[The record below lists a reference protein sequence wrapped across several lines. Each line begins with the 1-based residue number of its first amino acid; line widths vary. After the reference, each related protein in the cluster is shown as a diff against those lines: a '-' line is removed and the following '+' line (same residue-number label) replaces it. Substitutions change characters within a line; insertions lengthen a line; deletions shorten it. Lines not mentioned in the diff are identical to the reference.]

1 MTSPRPTFRVMKNGY
16 DRFAVDDAVER
27 YASRVEQLE
36 EKLTL
41 YQQQLDE
48 ANARFTR
55 LQAEYQNLESSLDA
69 QKQAAENIARLSL
82 REANEIIQT
91 AQQNADAIIQESLIT
106 ARLILTDL
114 SKLYGDANTV
124 KASTLEK
131 LEGLIRE
138 LEEFNLPKMPDLRW
152 LKEAEQNMTRG

>member
-36 EKLTL
+36 QKISL
-41 YQQQLDE
+41 YQQQLEE
-48 ANARFTR
+48 ANARIAR
-55 LQAEYQNLESSLDA
+55 LQADYQNLESSLDA

-124 KASTLEK
+124 KASTLFPH
-131 LEGLIRE
+131 L
-138 LEEFNLPKMPDLRW
+138 
-152 LKEAEQNMTRG
+152 

>member
-36 EKLTL
+36 EKLAL

-48 ANARFTR
+48 ANVRIAQ

-91 AQQNADAIIQESLIT
+91 AQQNADAII
-106 ARLILTDL
+106 
-114 SKLYGDANTV
+114 
-124 KASTLEK
+124 
-131 LEGLIRE
+131 
-138 LEEFNLPKMPDLRW
+138 
-152 LKEAEQNMTRG
+152 

>member
-1 MTSPRPTFRVMKNGY
+1 MTSARPTFRVMKNGY

-36 EKLTL
+36 EKLAL

-48 ANARFTR
+48 ANVRIAR

-114 SKLYGDANTV
+114 SRLYGDASTV
-124 KASTLEK
+124 KTTTLAK
-131 LEGLIRE
+131 LEGLIKE
-138 LEEFNLPKMPDLRW
+138 LEEFELPKMPDLRW
-152 LKEAEQNMTRG
+152 LKEAEDNMMR

>member
-1 MTSPRPTFRVMKNGY
+1 MKNGY

-55 LQAEYQNLESSLDA
+55 LQAEYQSLESSLDA

>member
-1 MTSPRPTFRVMKNGY
+1 MKNGY

-36 EKLTL
+36 KKLAL

-48 ANARFTR
+48 ANVRIAR
-55 LQAEYQNLESSLDA
+55 LQADYQNLESSLDA

-138 LEEFNLPKMPDLRW
+138 LEEFSLPKMPDLRW
-152 LKEAEQNMTRG
+152 LKDAEEKMMR

>member
-36 EKLTL
+36 KKLAL

-48 ANARFTR
+48 ANVRIAR
-55 LQAEYQNLESSLDA
+55 LQADYQNLESSLDA

-138 LEEFNLPKMPDLRW
+138 LEEFSLPKMPDLRW
-152 LKEAEQNMTRG
+152 LKDAEEKMMR

>member
-16 DRFAVDDAVER
+16 DRFAVDDAIER

-36 EKLTL
+36 KNLAL
-41 YQQQLDE
+41 YQQQLEE
-48 ANARFTR
+48 ANARYAR
-55 LQAEYQNLESSLDA
+55 LQAEYQNLENSIDA
-69 QKQAAENIARLSL
+69 QRQAAENIARLSL
-82 REANEIIQT
+82 REANEIIET

-114 SKLYGDANTV
+114 SKLYTDANDV
-124 KASTLEK
+124 KAGTLEK
-131 LEGLIRE
+131 LEGLIHE

-152 LKEAEQNMTRG
+152 LKDAENKMMR